1 MSEILVTTN
10 DLNGVYKIIGPVF
23 FYLTNKG
30 LFSSQ
35 FDKLSKQYKALIEDL
50 KKGGNVSDNDIPWT
64 NLIGDF
70 MATQT
75 DIDLAFVIAIEELK
89 KRASNLGGNAIVGF
103 KFDLDFNTKSAN
115 EFFVKVT
122 GTAVR
127 TDPPQSSI

>member
-1 MSEILVTTN
+1 MNEIIVTTN
-10 DLNGVYKIIGPVF
+10 DLNIVYKIIGPVF
-23 FYLTNKG
+23 YYLTNKG

-35 FDKLSKQYKALIEDL
+35 FGTLSKQYKALIDEM

-89 KRASNLGGNAIVGF
+89 KRTSSLGGNAIIGF
-103 KFDLDFNTKSAN
+103 KFDIDFNPKSN
-115 EFFVKVT
+115 DEFFVKVT

-127 TDPPQSSI
+127 IDRD